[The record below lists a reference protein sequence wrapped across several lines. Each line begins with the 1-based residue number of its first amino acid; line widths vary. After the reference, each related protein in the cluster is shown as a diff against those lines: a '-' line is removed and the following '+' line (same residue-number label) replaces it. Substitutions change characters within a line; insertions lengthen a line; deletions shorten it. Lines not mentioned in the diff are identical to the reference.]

1 MVNEQTAYGAVLQAL
16 VFVVKTLQELQIYAL
31 TSFLTRIK
39 VIKFDQLGCGVGG
52 VLINERLD

>member
-1 MVNEQTAYGAVLQAL
+1 MVNEQTAYGEVLQAL

-31 TSFLTRIK
+31 KSFLTRIK